1 MAKFGSEILASDFPD
16 DNGSADLAA
25 LRLLVQFSQSQ
36 SGISR
41 QQLVS
46 ALKPIRVLVPVMAN
60 VDEVNEETGA
70 DKSSHMSSVIFK
82 SADGRT
88 GLPVFT
94 GVDTLTQWDAQARP
108 VPRFLSDVARS
119 AIEEKFDA
127 VLIDMASEHRFA
139 LQGISLAEVAGI
151 EFHTVNI

>member
-1 MAKFGSEILASDFPD
+1 MTKFGSEILASEFPD
-16 DNGSADLAA
+16 DDGSADSLV
-25 LRLLVQFSQSQ
+25 LSLLVQFSQSQ
-36 SGISR
+36 SEELR

-46 ALKPIRVLVPVMAN
+46 AFKAIRVLVPVMAN
-60 VDEVNEETGA
+60 VDEVDEETGA

-94 GVDTLTQWDAQARP
+94 GVEALNQWDPQARP
-108 VPRFLSDVARS
+108 VPRFLRDVARS
-119 AIEEKFDA
+119 AIDEKFDA
-127 VLIDMASEHRFA
+127 VLIDMASAHRFA